1 METKLDKIQEDIV
14 EIKETLARNTT
25 SLELHIHRTEV
36 AEETL
41 KIISNTQNDLELKL
55 ISHINQVKGAG
66 IAIGVI
72 GSVILALWQMGIL
85 AKLL

>member
-25 SLELHIHRTEV
+25 SLEIHMQRTEL

-41 KIISNTQNDLELKL
+41 KIINNAQNDLELKL